1 MAPDDVSD
9 DDPFDCDDPDDESTD
24 VVDEAPVWGRVDGDF
39 APLWGPVDVDESVE
53 VELVDD
59 DSDPDSPEVS
69 ARATPF
75 PATTAAPMPRAT
87 ASPPIRA
94 AFVPTPMGA
103 ERTVA
108 ANVREQI
115 A

>member
-1 MAPDDVSD
+1 
-9 DDPFDCDDPDDESTD
+9 
-24 VVDEAPVWGRVDGDF
+24 VDEAPVWGRVDGDF
-39 APLWGPVDVDESVE
+39 APLRGPVDVDESVE

-75 PATTAAPMPRAT
+75 PATIAAPMPRAT